1 MDLKCF
7 INKSALFALGFA
19 IKYSCLYWFA
29 ILLLTGEKRLSEM
42 VVSSVLMMSSDNKFD
57 KVCNFFHSK
66 VASLKAA
73 LESKA
78 IGLSHKIANE
88 IALLVCIHTALQSL
102 SIHKSYCKSTFFLQ
116 TGWLHKQRKGGLLL
130 WLCIHNFFRFLK
142 ERI

>member
-1 MDLKCF
+1 
-7 INKSALFALGFA
+7 
-19 IKYSCLYWFA
+19 
-29 ILLLTGEKRLSEM
+29 M

-88 IALLVCIHTALQSL
+88 IACMHTHSLTVFYQFTSLIVNQLSSFKRVDCINRGRVGCYYDFA
-102 SIHKSYCKSTFFLQ
+102 SIISFD
-116 TGWLHKQRKGGLLL
+116 
-130 WLCIHNFFRFLK
+130 FLK

>member
-1 MDLKCF
+1 
-7 INKSALFALGFA
+7 
-19 IKYSCLYWFA
+19 
-29 ILLLTGEKRLSEM
+29 M

-88 IALLVCIHTALQSL
+88 IALLVCIHTALQSFIN
-102 SIHKSYCKSTFFLQ
+102 SQ
-116 TGWLHKQRKGGLLL
+116 VLL
-130 WLCIHNFFRFLK
+130 
-142 ERI
+142 

>member
-1 MDLKCF
+1 MFYKQKCIICVGIRNQIFLF
-7 INKSALFALGFA
+7 IL
-19 IKYSCLYWFA
+19 ICY
-29 ILLLTGEKRLSEM
+29 LTINGRERLSEM

-88 IALLVCIHTALQSL
+88 IALLVCIHTALQSFIN
-102 SIHKSYCKSTFFLQ
+102 SQ
-116 TGWLHKQRKGGLLL
+116 VLL
-130 WLCIHNFFRFLK
+130 
-142 ERI
+142 